1 MLAMSSTMTLRGQ
14 WDIKFKKWIA
24 GSEMAHSI
32 YTGPG
37 EVLLAPS
44 GLGDVMPMRFN
55 NDEEWYLGKECF
67 LASTSGIKMMLHRQ
81 KLSQAVF
88 SGEGLFVYKVE
99 GQGIVWTQS
108 FGAIIKKEVCSCTPK
123 KTLEEFLTHLPSLLQ
138 EKSTLSTMVIWSHG
152 LARST
157 GWSVP
162 LREVSFLLLVPKKGL
177 FVDSSGQQPC
187 TFRRET

>member
-1 MLAMSSTMTLRGQ
+1 MTLRGQ

-108 FGAIIKKEVCSCTPK
+108 FGAIIKKELVAG
-123 KTLEEFLTHLPSLLQ
+123 EEY
-138 EKSTLSTMVIWSHG
+138 
-152 LARST
+152 
-157 GWSVP
+157 
-162 LREVSFLLLVPKKGL
+162 
-177 FVDSSGQQPC
+177 FVDNGHLVAWTSKKYRMERAASGGIFSAFGSKEGLVCRFFGPATVYIQ
-187 TFRRET
+187 TRNLNAFGAAIGASTASG